1 MKKIAI
7 ILPLIMLILMII
19 PLIALTPTYKMPVE
33 TADVITSDTVKV
45 YLTDMKKTFE
55 MPIDEYL
62 VGVLSCEMAVENGA
76 DALKAQA
83 VAARTMLYH
92 TKGRYDEYD
101 ITDNPSTDQGYFDKT
116 TRKSRWGDKFESYE
130 NKLFEC
136 VNSTKN
142 EIITY
147 DGKPILA
154 SYHSISSGKTE
165 CAENMWGKDYPY
177 LRSVDSVGDM
187 MSDGYLSTV
196 KVSIEDYVAAA
207 KSVGATSLSN
217 PAADSNAKTADTG
230 LVLSYN
236 LCGKSVTGRQ
246 MRELF
251 SLRSAN
257 FTVSKNEN
265 EFVFTV
271 RGYGHGVGMSQY
283 GAKYMAEQGSSYKE
297 ILLWYYKGCK
307 ISKTE

>member
-7 ILPLIMLILMII
+7 ILPIIMLILMIL
-19 PLIALTPTYKMPVE
+19 PLFSLTPTYKKPVE
-33 TADVITSDTVKV
+33 TADVISVDTVKV
-45 YLTDMKKTFE
+45 YLTDAKKTAE
-55 MPIDEYL
+55 ITIDEYL
-62 VGVLSCEMAVENGA
+62 VGVLACEMAAESPK

-92 TKGRYDEYD
+92 TKGRYDGYD
-101 ITDNPSTDQGYFDKT
+101 ITDNPATNQGYFDKD
-116 TRKSRWGDKFESYE
+116 TRKSRWGDNFESFE

-136 VNSTKN
+136 VNSTKSQ
-142 EIITY
+142 ILTY
-147 DGKPILA
+147 NGELILA

-165 CAENMWGKDYPY
+165 CAENVWGKDYPY

-196 KVSIEDYVAAA
+196 KVSVEDYTAAA
-207 KSVGATSLSN
+207 KSVGATNLSN
-217 PAADSNAKTADTG
+217 PTPDADAKTADTG

-236 LCGKSVTGRQ
+236 LCGKTVTGRQ

-257 FTVSKNEN
+257 FTVAKNEN